1 MNRLR
6 SMKKRYMI
14 SIALMMIIALLFA
27 YRTYA
32 FTFQTNVSNDMYE
45 ASGAACRSIPLKLSS
60 YYTRCFQAES

>member
-27 YRTYA
+27 YRTYDLH
-32 FTFQTNVSNDMYE
+32 FRLM
-45 ASGAACRSIPLKLSS
+45 
-60 YYTRCFQAES
+60 